1 MTTFNFGTSS
11 LFWRKNFCTVCYF
24 INKRVIHLHES
35 IRSVKLFPSVSAYI
49 STLLFFI
56 YFLLNI
62 LITCE
67 NLLKATLIDSG
78 LQQPLCENIEGVSI
92 CL

>member
-49 STLLFFI
+49 STLLFFL
-56 YFLLNI
+56 LLNI
-62 LITCE
+62 LITC
-67 NLLKATLIDSG
+67 KTTKTTLIDSG

>member
-35 IRSVKLFPSVSAYI
+35 IRSMKLFPSVSAYI
-49 STLLFFI
+49 STHLFFI
-56 YFLLNI
+56 FYFFI
-62 LITCE
+62 IKYSD
-67 NLLKATLIDSG
+67 NL
-78 LQQPLCENIEGVSI
+78 
-92 CL
+92 

>member
-24 INKRVIHLHES
+24 INKRAIHLHGS
-35 IRSVKLFPSVSAYI
+35 IRSVKLFPSVSASI
-49 STLLFFI
+49 STLFF
-56 YFLLNI
+56 FLLSI

-78 LQQPLCENIEGVSI
+78 LQQPLYENIEGVSI